1 MHEEAPSGPFPQAL
15 LTMPVSASLSSWSP
29 GAWRAHGP
37 ERARVDARVGKPRLQ
52 TSSFLALGGAK
63 QLPNSEEDEPNCRQ
77 VLSQGSWEILLR
89 PRRAWKASSPEGGG
103 PPSPPRKPR
112 GPRWGVRGGGVPPP
126 GRRPSPP
133 RRSCL
138 PRGRRRPAPPAPP
151 SLPSR
156 QGARAAEPLLPAPGH
171 LTRRPRDAGRGLGG
185 GGGAR
190 SLGLPGLGRPAP
202 LLSLPEPFPRNGQRQ
217 PPV

>member
-89 PRRAWKASSPEGGG
+89 PRRAWKASSP
-103 PPSPPRKPR
+103 R
-112 GPRWGVRGGGVPPP
+112 
-126 GRRPSPP
+126 
-133 RRSCL
+133 
-138 PRGRRRPAPPAPP
+138 RRRPPLPAEEAPGAPAGGCAEGAFRPRAAGPHRRAAAVCRGAAADPRPLRPPRPPRPPAYH
-151 SLPSR
+151 R
-156 QGARAAEPLLPAPGH
+156 ARGPG
-171 LTRRPRDAGRGLGG
+171 P
-185 GGGAR
+185 R
-190 SLGLPGLGRPAP
+190 SLS
-202 LLSLPEPFPRNGQRQ
+202 SLRRL
-217 PPV
+217 VT

>member
-77 VLSQGSWEILLR
+77 VLSQGSWKILLR
-89 PRRAWKASSPEGGG
+89 PRRAWKASSP
-103 PPSPPRKPR
+103 R
-112 GPRWGVRGGGVPPP
+112 
-126 GRRPSPP
+126 
-133 RRSCL
+133 
-138 PRGRRRPAPPAPP
+138 RRRPP
-151 SLPSR
+151 
-156 QGARAAEPLLPAPGH
+156 LPAEEAPGAP
-171 LTRRPRDAGRGLGG
+171 L
-185 GGGAR
+185 GGAR
-190 SLGLPGLGRPAP
+190 RGRSAPGPPALTAAPQLSAEGPPQTRAPRAPQPTIAPGGPGRGASPPCGAWSPDAPAT
-202 LLSLPEPFPRNGQRQ
+202 
-217 PPV
+217 